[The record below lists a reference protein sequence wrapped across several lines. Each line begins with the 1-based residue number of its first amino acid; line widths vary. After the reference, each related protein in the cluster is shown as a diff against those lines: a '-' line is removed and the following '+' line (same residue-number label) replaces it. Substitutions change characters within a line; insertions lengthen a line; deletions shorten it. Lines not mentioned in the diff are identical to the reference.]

1 MEHIDLGPWSNQRES
16 DKIYLGDATLR
27 TFSIVV
33 WTRENAFGNPDQAL
47 RPVVVVISGGGED
60 VLSKII
66 KHYRAVP
73 QDRWER
79 LNSNQL
85 WVYLD
90 LNFLFTRWNHV
101 FAIAKRNLMERIEEI
116 HGHGPA
122 LSILDET
129 RVLHIE
135 NNVMISLREL
145 VRIQQESMRKLAD
158 RVNRFD
164 AQARSAMSQLQ
175 LRVTD
180 ALRLFNYYE
189 LKATTLLEQ
198 QQNLLGLALNL
209 ETHRQGQAVARLN
222 ALAFT
227 FLPLSFVASIFGI
240 TTFTVAAKWYPVFA
254 IPLFLLTLFIA
265 YAANSF
271 LTPKQSPPGAVFP
284 KRQPESDSKTYSGRR
299 PSERTTMN
307 SPMRV

>member
-1 MEHIDLGPWSNQRES
+1 MANE
-16 DKIYLGDATLR
+16 
-27 TFSIVV
+27 
-33 WTRENAFGNPDQAL
+33 
-47 RPVVVVISGGGED
+47 
-60 VLSKII
+60 
-66 KHYRAVP
+66 RA
-73 QDRWER
+73 Q
-79 LNSNQL
+79 Q
-85 WVYLD
+85 
-90 LNFLFTRWNHV
+90 
-101 FAIAKRNLMERIEEI
+101 EI

-198 QQNLLGLALNL
+198 QQNLLGLA
-209 ETHRQGQAVARLN
+209 
-222 ALAFT
+222 
-227 FLPLSFVASIFGI
+227 
-240 TTFTVAAKWYPVFA
+240 
-254 IPLFLLTLFIA
+254 
-265 YAANSF
+265 SF
-271 LTPKQSPPGAVFP
+271 LFFSLEDF
-284 KRQPESDSKTYSGRR
+284 
-299 PSERTTMN
+299 
-307 SPMRV
+307 